1 MFRTRD
7 GERMALIQDGVLALL
22 ARGPSHGYAVWQELR
37 RCAAEPETISS
48 GSVYAALR
56 RLEAGGVLQEV
67 PSAASQSARNRPTV
81 NYALTASGRAM
92 HERWCEERPA
102 SAEDL
107 RLRLAL
113 ITPADDLRPLIRWVM
128 EELTAAQRQLSELS
142 SEPRTARLDSWVA
155 AADLALKRVAFR
167 EVSAKVQWLAEVHG
181 QLQMLSNLAGN
192 GPV

>member
-1 MFRTRD
+1 
-7 GERMALIQDGVLALL
+7 MALIQDGVLALL

-56 RLEAGGVLQEV
+56 RLEAAGVLQEV
-67 PSAASQSARNRPTV
+67 PADAASQSARNRPTV

-92 HERWCEERPA
+92 HERWCEERPT

-113 ITPADDLRPLIRWVM
+113 ITPADDLDPLIRWVV
-128 EELTAAQRQLSELS
+128 EKLTAAQRHLSELS
-142 SEPRTARLDSWVA
+142 SEPRTARFDSWAA
-155 AADLALKRVAFR
+155 AADLALRRVAFR

-181 QLQMLSNLAGN
+181 QLQMLGNLAGTERS
-192 GPV
+192 GL